1 MLTFETNEAPD
12 ARDAFGTGT
21 PYAKIVAGASSTVDV
36 IWTHA
41 NVPAG
46 TFSLERAGARINT
59 KILLNMKGNDCYQR
73 GVPGIADS
81 IKGVTAWLGHTIAG
95 LGATH
100 VRSIGI
106 SAGATAA
113 ILFGHALKADTVI
126 AVSPEI
132 QLGIPG
138 YRSHDWNAAKVYPVR
153 DVTALARGLE
163 KKLSVIF
170 PAWDI
175 SDFRHIHAVMRSCD
189 ADISFVP
196 DMHNG
201 SKELNWRRI
210 MAAPAAI
217 DLRKMAVNGTYD
229 WRFDLDDVWQG
240 VAGFEAIGR
249 SEVFADRML
258 SALLQKDPENP
269 GLCYHGALARA
280 VLGDLGAAQS
290 LWLKAALGLATTQ
303 SAIEK
308 RCSEYNKLLPA
319 ESYERALSF
328 ITEMVR
334 ICPPIPVKPNANV
347 MSVW

>member
-1 MLTFETNEAPD
+1 MLALDPDGMPD
-12 ARDAFGTGT
+12 ARDGLGTGT
-21 PYAKIVAGASSTVDV
+21 PYAKIVTGASSTVDV

-46 TFSLERAGARINT
+46 TFNLERNGARINT

-81 IKGVTAWLGHTIAG
+81 IKGVTAWLAKTIAE
-95 LGATH
+95 LGAAH

-113 ILFGHALKADTVI
+113 ILFGHALDADTVI

-153 DVTALARGLE
+153 DVTALASGLGSR
-163 KKLSVIF
+163 LSVVF
-170 PAWDI
+170 PGWDI
-175 SDFRHIHAVMRSCD
+175 SDFRHIHAVMHSCE

-210 MAAPAAI
+210 VAAAGAV
-217 DLRKMAVNGTYD
+217 DLRAMTVSGNYD

-249 SEVFADRML
+249 SNGFADRML
-258 SALLQKDPENP
+258 SALLEKDPWNP
-269 GLCYHGALARA
+269 GLCYHAALVRA
-280 VLGDLGAAQS
+280 VLGDLREAET
-290 LWLKAALGLATTQ
+290 LWLRAAPGLATTQ

-308 RCSEYNKLLPA
+308 RCLEYNKLLPPA
-319 ESYERALSF
+319 AYARALNF
-328 ITEMVR
+328 ITEMARV
-334 ICPPIPVKPNANV
+334 CPPIPVKPSANV